1 MLDEVLVAIWRAVHR
16 RAREFIIFEFNFQI
30 VRGLL
35 FAIRMATHL
44 QNAVNK
50 PVEWLGCA

>member
-30 VRGLL
+30 VRLL
-35 FAIRMATHL
+35 FAIRMAAHL
-44 QNAVNK
+44 QNAISK